1 MHAEESADGT
11 TLDRRITIF
20 TMTDD
25 GTYRRTDEHHV
36 LRLYDAAELTATLE
50 RAGFDVAVRDR
61 YVANPAPTTP
71 PGGWHVFVA
80 RKRLVPGSVTDTE
93 RP

>member
-1 MHAEESADGT
+1 MHAEESEDAT

-20 TMTDD
+20 TRTDD

-36 LRLYDAAELTATLE
+36 LRLYAADTLAATL
-50 RAGFDVAVRDR
+50 RDAGFEVTVRDR
-61 YVANPAPTTP
+61 YVDEPAPTTP

-80 RKRLVPGSVTDTE
+80 RRPLVSGSETAT
-93 RP
+93 